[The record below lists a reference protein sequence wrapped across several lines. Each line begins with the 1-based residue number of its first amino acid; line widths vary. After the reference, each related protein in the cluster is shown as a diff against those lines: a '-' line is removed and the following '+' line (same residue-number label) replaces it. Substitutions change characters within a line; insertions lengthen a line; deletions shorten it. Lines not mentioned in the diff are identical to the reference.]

1 MIQEFNRYFESLVDF
16 FRHQLPSITVG
27 LGIFILLLILGKL
40 IRRFTKQRLMR
51 RLEDILLVNFIGRM
65 IFLFFFVL
73 GAVIFLNQVG
83 LGKAASG
90 LLAGAGVSAIIV
102 GFAFKDIGENFLAGF
117 FLAFSRPF
125 SIGDTLEVENI
136 KGIVRALNFRN
147 THIRTFDGKDIYVPN
162 AMLIKNPLINYS
174 RDGLQRFDFLVGL
187 DYGDSFLEASK
198 VIHETLEKQEGIEHQ
213 GALKPF
219 LMLEEFGTSTVNVRI
234 FYWINSHKYKGDIAA
249 LRSDVMNN
257 VLLKLTDKSFSLPAD
272 IVELKIYQE
281 GQPIPLKWSKT
292 QANAAGNV

>member
-1 MIQEFNRYFESLVDF
+1 MYQEFERYFQNIVDF
-16 FRHQLPSITVG
+16 FKHALPSITVG
-27 LGIFILLLILGKL
+27 LAIFILLIIVGKF
-40 IRRFTKQRLMR
+40 IRRFTKKRLMSR
-51 RLEDILLVNFIGRM
+51 FEDILLVNFIGRM
-65 IFLFFFVL
+65 IFLFFFIL
-73 GAVIFLNQVG
+73 GLVIFLNQVG
-83 LGKAASG
+83 LGKAAGG

-125 SIGDTLEVENI
+125 SIGDTLEVESI

-198 VIHETLEKQEGIEHQ
+198 LIHTTLENQEGIEHT

-219 LMLEEFGTSTVNVRI
+219 LMLEEFGTSTVNVR
-234 FYWINSHKYKGDIAA
+234 
-249 LRSDVMNN
+249 
-257 VLLKLTDKSFSLPAD
+257 
-272 IVELKIYQE
+272 
-281 GQPIPLKWSKT
+281 
-292 QANAAGNV
+292 